1 VQHVLLDKVAD
12 TVCVKS
18 LARQLD
24 GPWLA
29 MIGQLV
35 CDVAGRTP

>member
-12 TVCVKS
+12 TVCVES
-18 LARQLD
+18 LACQHD
-24 GPWLA
+24 GPWPA
-29 MIGQLV
+29 MIEQLV